1 MGWVIGSNNC
11 VDPRRFPYG
20 PNPLRVM
27 ARRGVPST
35 SRRPQQSRSKNT
47 RSRCLRSE
55 RPIGVLS
62 EQKFQARF
70 HIPDNILIQLKD
82 DEALS
87 STDLPNNMMY
97 FFQGTIRYRPPFT
110 YAFSFQ
116 AVISFHV
123 NPSSFSSSEF
133 CSSVNGV

>member
-1 MGWVIGSNNC
+1 MIGSNNC

-20 PNPLRVM
+20 PNPLSIM
-27 ARRGVPST
+27 ARRGVAST
-35 SRRPQQSRSKNT
+35 SRRPQQSGWKNT
-47 RSRCLRSE
+47 RSGCLRSE
-55 RPIGVLS
+55 HPIGVLS

-97 FFQGTIRYRPPFT
+97 FSKEQFATGLCLPIPSLFKQLFHFT
-110 YAFSFQ
+110 
-116 AVISFHV
+116 
-123 NPSSFSSSEF
+123 
-133 CSSVNGV
+133 